1 MVDTVRHPRSQR
13 GYLSMRCI
21 LRVVTVNTPSVIAIP
36 ATVWRRPETCAALRA
51 RNIAVLLRLAQQYTG
66 ASQASLGSA
75 VGLTQSRTNE
85 LMNGKREVV
94 RLDVFERIADG
105 LNMPDAARMMMGL
118 SPATARQTADSQDLA
133 EAAATVARSYHSQEA
148 AAREI
153 RQLAAHAQSLDLLA
167 VRGLGLLGLNDS
179 LLRTVITDRPGPP
192 LTIRV
197 LILDADCEAATRRA
211 QEIGET
217 PAAFAV
223 AIRFAEHKLADLG
236 TVPGVALEAYRYS
249 TVPTWRII
257 AVDDTLFVSTFD
269 AEWEGHASPIYRIGI
284 EGGGALHRGF
294 RRMFQEMTSTAERF
308 L

>member
-1 MVDTVRHPRSQR
+1 M
-13 GYLSMRCI
+13 
-21 LRVVTVNTPSVIAIP
+21 LRVVTASAPPVITIP
-36 ATVWRRPETCAALRA
+36 AAVWRRPETGAALRA
-51 RNIAVLLRLAQQYTG
+51 RNVAVLLRLAQQYTG
-66 ASQASLGSA
+66 ASQADLGAA
-75 VGLTQSRTNE
+75 VGLTQSRINE
-85 LMNGKREVV
+85 LVNGKREVV

-105 LNMPDAARMMMGL
+105 LNMPDAARMLMGL
-118 SPATARQTADSQDLA
+118 SPAAARQTSDTQDLA
-133 EAAATVARSYHSQEA
+133 EAAATVARSYHSQQA

-153 RQLAAHAQSLDLLA
+153 RQLAARARSLDLLA

-179 LLRTVITDRPGPP
+179 LLRAAITKRSGPP
-192 LTIRV
+192 LAIRV
-197 LILDADCEAATRRA
+197 LILDADCDAATRRA
-211 QEIGET
+211 REIGET

-223 AIRFAEHKLADLG
+223 AVRLAEHKLASLSAQ
-236 TVPGVALEAYRYS
+236 PGVALEAYRYA
-249 TVPTWRII
+249 TLPTWRII